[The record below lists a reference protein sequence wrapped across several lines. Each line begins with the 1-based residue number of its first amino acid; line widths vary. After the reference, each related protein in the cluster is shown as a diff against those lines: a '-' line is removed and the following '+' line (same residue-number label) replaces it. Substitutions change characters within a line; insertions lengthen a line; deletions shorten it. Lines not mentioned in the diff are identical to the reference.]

1 MLNYNS
7 VVEYDEKGRTIRIEV
22 REPKIIISYKYE
34 NDIRICT
41 SSSSMNSTNHLEI
54 TTQKKIKGEYVD
66 VKKFQEGEIY
76 DVTTG
81 YDCFGNDVFMM
92 RLNKKTNSIYRKK
105 IIRNKFG
112 VEKIWFEEYNKVIS
126 MGFKVDIEKILKKTC

>member
-76 DVTTG
+76 DVTTV

-92 RLNKKTNSIYRKK
+92 RLNKKTNSIYRKR
-105 IIRNKFG
+105 IIRNEFG

>member
-1 MLNYNS
+1 MSNYNS
-7 VVEYDEKGRTIRIEV
+7 VVEYDEKGRTVRVEV

-54 TTQKKIKGEYVD
+54 ITQKKIKGEYVD
-66 VKKFQEGEIY
+66 IEKFQEGEVY

-81 YDCFGNDVFMM
+81 YDGGGNDVFVL

-105 IIRNKFG
+105 TIRNKYG
-112 VEKIWFEEYNKVIS
+112 IAKIWFEEYNKVVS